1 MPLTD
6 VKIRKAKP
14 RPKSYKMS
22 DGGGLFLLIRPGG
35 GKLWQQKYRFLG
47 KERLLS
53 HGQYPAVTLAQAR
66 KKRDEAQAMLAE
78 DRDPGVQ
85 KKLDKIAAETL
96 ARTTFKLIAEEH
108 LENMRD
114 RDLAPATVTKNTWL
128 LMKLA
133 EPLHKRPISEISPAE
148 ILHLLQSV
156 ERSGRRE
163 TARRLRS
170 MLSGVFRHA
179 IVTLRTEV
187 DPTEPLKGAIR
198 PPKVVNR
205 PAITDE
211 GKLGALLRDLEEFP
225 GYYITI
231 AALKFQIL
239 TMVRPGEVRGVTK
252 QEIDRKERTW
262 TIAPER
268 MKMRRQHVVPLS
280 DQAFEIVEELW
291 PEIEGVDLL
300 FPSIMSNRRQLSN
313 NTLNSALRR
322 MGYQKDEVT
331 AHGFRAT
338 ASTILNTRGFDP
350 DVIEAALA
358 HQDKNEIRRAYNR
371 ATYFDQRVKMMQ
383 DWADLVD
390 GFRSADGATS
400 D

>member
-6 VKIRKAKP
+6 IKIRKAKP
-14 RPKSYKMS
+14 RSKSYKLG
-22 DGGGLFLLIRPGG
+22 DGGGLFLLVKPGG
-35 GKLWQQKYRFLG
+35 GKLWRQKYRFLG

-66 KKRDEAQAMLAE
+66 KKRDEAHAMLAE
-78 DRDPGVQ
+78 ERDPGVQ
-85 KKLDKIAAETL
+85 KKLDKIAAETM
-96 ARTTFKLIAEEH
+96 ARTTFKLIAEEC
-108 LENMRD
+108 LENMKD
-114 RDLAPATVTKNTWL
+114 RDLAPTTVTKSTWL

-163 TARRLRS
+163 SARRLRS
-170 MLSGVFRHA
+170 VMSGVFRHA
-179 IVTLRTEV
+179 IVTLRAEV

-198 PPKVVNR
+198 APKVVNR

-211 GKLGALLRDLEEFP
+211 KAFGALLRDLEEFP
-225 GYYITI
+225 GYFITK

-239 TMVRPGEVRGVTK
+239 TMVRPGEVRGATIH
-252 QEIDRKERTW
+252 EIDRSERTW
-262 TIAPER
+262 TISDER
-268 MKMRRQHVVPLS
+268 MKMRRGHVVPLS
-280 DQAFEIVEELW
+280 EQAFEIVETLW
-291 PEIEGVDLL
+291 PEVEGVELL

-322 MGYQKDEVT
+322 MGYRKDEVT

-338 ASTILNTRGFDP
+338 ASTILNSRGFDP
-350 DVIEAALA
+350 EVIEAALA

-371 ATYFDQRVKMMQ
+371 ATYFDQRVELMQ
-383 DWADLVD
+383 SWANLMDE
-390 GFRSADGATS
+390 FRSGT
-400 D
+400 

>member
-1 MPLTD
+1 
-6 VKIRKAKP
+6 
-14 RPKSYKMS
+14 
-22 DGGGLFLLIRPGG
+22 
-35 GKLWQQKYRFLG
+35 
-47 KERLLS
+47 
-53 HGQYPAVTLAQAR
+53 
-66 KKRDEAQAMLAE
+66 MLAE

-108 LENMRD
+108 LDNMRD

-148 ILHLLQSV
+148 ILHLLQAV

-170 MLSGVFRHA
+170 VMSGVFRHA
-179 IVTLRTEV
+179 IVTLRAET

-211 GKLGALLRDLEEFP
+211 RELGALLRDLEEFP
-225 GYYITI
+225 GYFITK

-239 TMVRPGEVRGVTK
+239 TMVRPGEVRGATIH
-252 QEIDRKERTW
+252 EFDRKERTW
-262 TIAPER
+262 AISPDR
-268 MKMRRQHVVPLS
+268 MKMRREHVVPLS
-280 DQAFEIVEELW
+280 DQAFEIVDELW
-291 PEIEGVDLL
+291 PEVEDVELL

-322 MGYQKDEVT
+322 MGYQKHEVT

-350 DVIEAALA
+350 EVIEAALA

-371 ATYFDQRVKMMQ
+371 TTYWNQRVELMQ
-383 DWADLVD
+383 AWADLCD
-390 GFRSADGATS
+390 RFKSL
-400 D
+400 

>member
-6 VKIRKAKP
+6 VKIRMAKP
-14 RPKSYKMS
+14 RPKSYKLS
-22 DGGGLFLLIRPGG
+22 DGGGLFLLVKPGG

-66 KKRDEAQAMLAE
+66 KKRDEAHALLAD

-96 ARTTFKLIAEEH
+96 ARTTFKLIAEE
-108 LENMRD
+108 LLDNMKD
-114 RDLAPATVTKNTWL
+114 RDLAPTTVAKNTWL
-128 LMKLA
+128 LMNLA

-148 ILHLLQSV
+148 VLHLLQSV

-163 TARRLRS
+163 SARRLRS
-170 MLSGVFRHA
+170 LMSGVFRHA
-179 IVTLRTEV
+179 IVTLRAEV

-211 GKLGALLRDLEEFP
+211 KTFGALLRDLEEFP
-225 GYYITI
+225 GYFITK

-239 TMVRPGEVRGVTK
+239 TMVRPGEVRGASIH
-252 QEIDRKERTW
+252 EIDRSERTW
-262 TIAPER
+262 TISEER
-268 MKMRRQHVVPLS
+268 MKMRRGHVVPLS
-280 DQAFEIVEELW
+280 DQAFEIVEALW
-291 PEIEGVDLL
+291 PEIEGVELL

-338 ASTILNTRGFDP
+338 ASTILNSRGFDP
-350 DVIEAALA
+350 EVIEAALA

-371 ATYFDQRVKMMQ
+371 TTYFEQRVELMQ
-383 DWADLVD
+383 EWADLVD
-390 GFRSADGATS
+390 GFRSER
-400 D
+400 

>member
-14 RPKSYKMS
+14 GPKPYKMS
-22 DGGGLFLLIRPGG
+22 DGGGLFLLVNPRG
-35 GKLWQQKYRFLG
+35 GKLWRQKYRFLG
-47 KERLLS
+47 KEQLLS

-66 KKRDEAQAMLAE
+66 KKRDEAHAMLAE

-108 LENMRD
+108 LDNMKD
-114 RDLAPATVTKNTWL
+114 RDLAPTTVTKNAWL

-148 ILHLLQSV
+148 VLHLLQSV

-163 TARRLRS
+163 SARRLRS
-170 MLSGVFRHA
+170 VMSGVFRHA
-179 IVTLRTEV
+179 IVTLRAEA

-198 PPKVVNR
+198 APKVVNR

-211 GKLGALLRDLEEFP
+211 GELGALLRDLEEFP
-225 GYYITI
+225 GYFITK

-239 TMVRPGEVRGVTK
+239 TMVRPGEVRGATIH
-252 QEIDRKERTW
+252 EIDRAERTW
-262 TIAPER
+262 AISLDR
-268 MKMRRQHVVPLS
+268 MKMRRPHVVPLS
-280 DQAFEIVEELW
+280 DQAFEIVDALW
-291 PEIEGVDLL
+291 PEVEGVELL

-322 MGYQKDEVT
+322 MGYQKHEVT

-350 DVIEAALA
+350 EVIEAALA

-371 ATYFDQRVKMMQ
+371 ATYFDQRVELMQ
-383 DWADLVD
+383 KWADLVD
-390 GFRSADGATS
+390 EFRAG
-400 D
+400 

>member
-6 VKIRKAKP
+6 LKIRRAKP
-14 RPKSYKMS
+14 RSKPYKMS
-22 DGGGLFLLIRPGG
+22 DGGGLFVLVKPGG

-53 HGQYPAVTLAQAR
+53 HGQYPAVTLAKAR
-66 KKRDEAQAMLAE
+66 QKRDEAHTMLAE

-96 ARTTFKLIAEEH
+96 ARTTFELIAEEF
-108 LENMRD
+108 LGNMKD
-114 RDLAPATVTKNTWL
+114 RDLAPTTVAKNTWL
-128 LMKLA
+128 LMNLA

-148 ILHLLQSV
+148 VLHVLQSV

-163 TARRLRS
+163 SARRLRS
-170 MLSGVFRHA
+170 VMSGVFRHA
-179 IVTLRTEV
+179 IVTLRAEV

-211 GKLGALLRDLEEFP
+211 DAFGVLLRDLEEFP
-225 GYYITI
+225 GYFVTK

-239 TMVRPGEVRGVTK
+239 TMVRPGEVRGATIH
-252 QEIDRKERTW
+252 EFDRRDRTW
-262 TIAPER
+262 TISGER
-268 MKMRRQHVVPLS
+268 TKMRREHVVPLS
-280 DQAFEIVEELW
+280 HQAFEIVDELW
-291 PEIEGVDLL
+291 PEIDGVELL
-300 FPSIMSNRRQLSN
+300 FPSIMSNRRRLSE

-322 MGYQKDEVT
+322 MGYKKDEVT

-338 ASTILNTRGFDP
+338 ASTILNNRGFDP
-350 DVIEAALA
+350 EVIEAALA

-371 ATYFDQRVKMMQ
+371 ATYFEQRVELMQ
-383 DWADLVD
+383 AWADLMD
-390 GFRSADGATS
+390 DFRSEG
-400 D
+400 

>member
-22 DGGGLFLLIRPGG
+22 DGGGLFLLVRPGG

-47 KERLLS
+47 RERLLS

-66 KKRDEAQAMLAE
+66 QKRDEAHAMLAE

-96 ARTTFKLIAEEH
+96 TRTTFKLIAEEH
-108 LENMRD
+108 LDNMRD
-114 RDLAPATVTKNTWL
+114 RNLAPATVTKNEWL

-133 EPLHKRPISEISPAE
+133 EPLHKRPVSEITPAE
-148 ILHLLQSV
+148 VLHLLQRI

-170 MLSGVFRHA
+170 MMSGVFRHA
-179 IVTLRTEV
+179 IVTLRAEV

-205 PAITDE
+205 SAITDE
-211 GKLGALLRDLEEFP
+211 TAFGALLRDLENFT
-225 GYYITI
+225 GYYVTPL
-231 AALKFQIL
+231 AMKFQIL
-239 TMVRPGEVRGVTK
+239 TMTRPGEVRGATIHEV
-252 QEIDRKERTW
+252 DRDERTW
-262 TIAPER
+262 TLPPER
-268 MKMRRQHVVPLS
+268 MKMRRPHVIPLS
-280 DQAFEIVEELW
+280 RQAFEIVDELW
-291 PEIEGVDLL
+291 PGIAGVELI
-300 FPSIMSNRRQLSN
+300 FPSVLSNRRKLSE
-313 NTLNSALRR
+313 NTFNSALRR
-322 MGYQKDEVT
+322 LGYEKEEVT

-338 ASTILNTRGFDP
+338 ASTILNDRGFDP
-350 DVIEAALA
+350 EVIEAALA

-371 ATYFDQRVKMMQ
+371 ATYFDQRVELMQ
-383 DWADLVD
+383 TWADLVD
-390 GFRSADGATS
+390 GFRDGS
-400 D
+400 

>member
-6 VKIRKAKP
+6 MKIRKAKP
-14 RPKSYKMS
+14 RPKPYKMS
-22 DGGGLFLLIRPGG
+22 DSGGLFLLVKPSD
-35 GKLWQQKYRFLG
+35 GKLWRQKYRFLG

-66 KKRDEAQAMLAE
+66 LKRDEAHAMLAK

-96 ARTTFKLIAEEH
+96 ARTTFKLVAEEH
-108 LENMRD
+108 LANMRD
-114 RDLAPATVTKNTWL
+114 RDLAPATVTKNEWL

-133 EPLHKRPISEISPAE
+133 EPLHKRPISEVSPAE

-170 MLSGVFRHA
+170 VMSGVFRHA
-179 IVTLRTEV
+179 IVTLRAEV

-211 GKLGALLRDLEEFP
+211 KVFGALLRDLEEFP
-225 GYYITI
+225 GYFITI

-239 TMVRPGEVRGVTK
+239 TMVRPG
-252 QEIDRKERTW
+252 
-262 TIAPER
+262 
-268 MKMRRQHVVPLS
+268 
-280 DQAFEIVEELW
+280 
-291 PEIEGVDLL
+291 
-300 FPSIMSNRRQLSN
+300 
-313 NTLNSALRR
+313 
-322 MGYQKDEVT
+322 
-331 AHGFRAT
+331 
-338 ASTILNTRGFDP
+338 
-350 DVIEAALA
+350 
-358 HQDKNEIRRAYNR
+358 
-371 ATYFDQRVKMMQ
+371 
-383 DWADLVD
+383 
-390 GFRSADGATS
+390 
-400 D
+400 